1 MHLGVYVAQ
10 TEFEHEV
17 LSRRSV
23 DGSAS
28 VEDPIIYKLIAW
40 RPQDRDD
47 IAQILATGPDLDT
60 KHVVRWAERWEVSE
74 RWSEAVA
81 CTDSHIAG
89 PGITTTEARS
99 SALTEANSVS
109 ISADSGFGSS
119 HSKRCRGG
127 YLAGQ
132 AP

>member
-1 MHLGVYVAQ
+1 MFTQSDGSPYLVNGTSPDGMHLGVYVAQ

-81 CTDSHIAG
+81 WRVQTATSPAPASQQPRRG
-89 PGITTTEARS
+89 AR
-99 SALTEANSVS
+99 L
-109 ISADSGFGSS
+109 
-119 HSKRCRGG
+119 
-127 YLAGQ
+127 
-132 AP
+132 